1 MVSDEE
7 FYRLEERVRE
17 LEAFE
22 QTHLTLGMLYHEPAR
37 PREGMIAYAD
47 GTSWN
52 PGGCGIGLYQFR
64 KGQWYRL
71 ATDWGGAG

>member
-47 GTSWN
+47 GTSWD
-52 PGGCGIGLYQFR
+52 PGSGAGLYQFR
-64 KGQWYRL
+64 GVAWTLL
-71 ATDWGGAG
+71 A

>member
-47 GTSWN
+47 GTSWD
-52 PGGCGIGLYQFR
+52 PGSGAGLYQFR
-64 KGQWYRL
+64 GVTWTLL
-71 ATDWGGAG
+71 A